1 MTKWFLLLGAIL
13 TEVTGSLSLK
23 AALDTPIL
31 YVPVI
36 IGFVAAFLL
45 LTAVLRRGMAVGV
58 AYGVWA
64 ALGVVLT
71 SVLSA
76 LIYGEPFT
84 AVMAVGIAF
93 IMAGVLLVE
102 IGSQAAHQAPH
113 QEGEA

>member
-1 MTKWFLLLGAIL
+1 MTKWYLLLGAIL
-13 TEVTGSLSLK
+13 SEVTGSLCLK
-23 AALDTPIL
+23 AALDHPVL
-31 YVPVI
+31 YVPVVL
-36 IGFVAAFLL
+36 GFVISFLL
-45 LTAVLRRGMAVGV
+45 LTAVLRRGMPVGV

-84 AVMAVGIAF
+84 ALMAAGIAL

-102 IGSQAAHQAPH
+102 IGSQAAHA
-113 QEGEA
+113 ETGAA